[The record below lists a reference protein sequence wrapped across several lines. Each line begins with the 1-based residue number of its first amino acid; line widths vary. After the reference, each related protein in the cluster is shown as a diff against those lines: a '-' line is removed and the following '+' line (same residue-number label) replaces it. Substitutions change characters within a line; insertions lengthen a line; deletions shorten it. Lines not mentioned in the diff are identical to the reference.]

1 MTAFHIISIVVFSG
15 LIYSSAKAIKHKKYQ
30 DLVSILLL
38 LPFFLFFFITAI
50 LGGSAFNQAQVSY
63 EHYQAGHYYLMS
75 HGNYTEVTY
84 AQYLVARISEVIGLG
99 SLAFCLLWTIIR
111 RKK

>member
-1 MTAFHIISIVVFSG
+1 MAVFQIISIIIFSG
-15 LIYSSAKAIKHKKYQ
+15 LICSAIKAFKHKKYQ
-30 DLVSILLL
+30 DLVSALLL
-38 LPFFLFFFITAI
+38 LPFFLFFFITAM
-50 LGGSAFNQAQVSY
+50 LGGSVFNQAQTSY

-84 AQYLVARISEVIGLG
+84 AQYLVAKISEVIGLG
-99 SLAFCLLWTIIR
+99 SLALCLLLSIIR

>member
-1 MTAFHIISIVVFSG
+1 MPVFLIITIVLLSG
-15 LIYSSAKAIKHKKYQ
+15 LISSALKAIKQKNYR
-30 DLVSILLL
+30 DLVSVLLL
-38 LPFFLFFFITAI
+38 LPFFIFFVITAM
-50 LGGSAFNQAQVSY
+50 LGGSAFNQAQTSY

-84 AQYLVARISEVIGLG
+84 AQYLVAKISEVVGLG
-99 SLAFCLLWTIIR
+99 SLALCLLLTMIR